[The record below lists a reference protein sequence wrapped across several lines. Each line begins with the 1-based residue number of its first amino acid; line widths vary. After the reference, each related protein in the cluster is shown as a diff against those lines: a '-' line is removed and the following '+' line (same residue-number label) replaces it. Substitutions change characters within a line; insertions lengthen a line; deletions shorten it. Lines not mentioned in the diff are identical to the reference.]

1 MFKVAILGASGY
13 TGLELVRLISMHPK
27 FEIEY
32 LSGDSKSGMK
42 FGDVYPGLQ
51 YLKLPNLLSVSEI
64 NYEEIDAVFCA
75 LPHTKSANI
84 INNLPANIKVIDLS
98 ADFRL
103 NSSVDYKKW
112 YGVDHPCPEMLVKFI
127 YGLTEFYRSD
137 IKISNHVACTGCN
150 SAAGLYPILPLVSN
164 AVIDFDNIIINLAT
178 GVSGAGR
185 KASESIIHS
194 EVSEGFSP
202 YNIKKHRHLAEFDQE
217 LFNFSGKN
225 IRITFTPH
233 LLPQNRGILATIY
246 VKGNLNKI
254 YDTLYK
260 KYENEKFINV
270 MPLNTLISTKD
281 VRGSNFCN
289 ISVCESSSPD
299 TVILFSTLD
308 NLIKGSSG
316 QAIQNAN
323 LMFNLDESLGLLTP
337 PIYP

>member
-84 INNLPANIKVIDLS
+84 INNLPTNIKVIDLS

-127 YGLTEFYRSD
+127 YGLTEFYRND
-137 IKISNHVACTGCN
+137 IKISNYVACTGCN

-164 AVIDFDNIIINLAT
+164 AVIDFDNIIIL
-178 GVSGAGR
+178 SL
-185 KASESIIHS
+185 IH
-194 EVSEGFSP
+194 
-202 YNIKKHRHLAEFDQE
+202 I
-217 LFNFSGKN
+217 
-225 IRITFTPH
+225 
-233 LLPQNRGILATIY
+233 
-246 VKGNLNKI
+246 
-254 YDTLYK
+254 
-260 KYENEKFINV
+260 
-270 MPLNTLISTKD
+270 
-281 VRGSNFCN
+281 
-289 ISVCESSSPD
+289 
-299 TVILFSTLD
+299 
-308 NLIKGSSG
+308 
-316 QAIQNAN
+316 
-323 LMFNLDESLGLLTP
+323 
-337 PIYP
+337 

>member
-84 INNLPANIKVIDLS
+84 INNLPTNIKVIDLS

-150 SAAGLYPILPLVSN
+150 SAAGLY
-164 AVIDFDNIIINLAT
+164 
-178 GVSGAGR
+178 
-185 KASESIIHS
+185 
-194 EVSEGFSP
+194 
-202 YNIKKHRHLAEFDQE
+202 
-217 LFNFSGKN
+217 NFSGKN

-308 NLIKGSSG
+308 NFIDI
-316 QAIQNAN
+316 AIRQI
-323 LMFNLDESLGLLTP
+323 F
-337 PIYP
+337 